1 MAKGQKRSLEEIT
14 AANTRFMVGSPK
26 ATYISGKSVRPI
38 PTFTLAKA
46 QEASNFLSGMDFG
59 QQIVFEL
66 VPIEVEA
73 DGGITRQT

>member
-1 MAKGQKRSLEEIT
+1 MSTKQKKTPDEIT

-38 PTFTLAKA
+38 PTFTLDMAKKA
-46 QEASNFLSGMDFG
+46 ADYLSQMDFG
-59 QQIVFEL
+59 QQVIFEL
-66 VPIEVEA
+66 VPVDIDP